1 MKRSIFIMMMLAA
14 VIGLSAV
21 TQEVLMNEKNIILEF
36 DNVNIK
42 EIEFIEGNV
51 IVIEHSKNFDVEI
64 IQEKGKMIVKSENIA
79 KVELELPIEKT
90 YTLMENEAKIE
101 FDYSRVTIIE
111 DETTVVEFRDGGLFV
126 TEGEDTVEIS
136 ADGIIVHDDDEHVEI
151 SSSGI
156 IIDSPDE
163 QQRITGFWGQLLGGA
178 INFITKH
185 SIGWI
190 GNNPGFIVK
199 HIVNDG
205 EYHGGVNIDFDS
217 PDKKKITKEFHE
229 TFQPKR
235 GCKLNVHNRNGS
247 VEIESWE
254 NDYIDIF
261 ATLETRKSE
270 EEFDK
275 IKIEVLDNCTIKTTS
290 LKKNPKVSVHYQI
303 KVPDGVKISS
313 ISSSNGS
320 IDISECE
327 GKMNLKTSNGSIEI
341 EDSEGSFTAN
351 TSNGKI
357 EFENLQGVAEAH
369 TSNGSIK
376 VSGTSNFKKAVTSNG
391 KIILEIDE
399 KLKDDIYLSTSNGS
413 IKIYLDLSLDL
424 KVKASTSNARIDLN
438 GIEITTSVLSSDYIS
453 GKINKGGKMI
463 TAKTSNGSIKFYK
476 LEK

>member
-1 MKRSIFIMMMLAA
+1 
-14 VIGLSAV
+14 
-21 TQEVLMNEKNIILEF
+21 
-36 DNVNIK
+36 
-42 EIEFIEGNV
+42 
-51 IVIEHSKNFDVEI
+51 
-64 IQEKGKMIVKSENIA
+64 
-79 KVELELPIEKT
+79 
-90 YTLMENEAKIE
+90 
-101 FDYSRVTIIE
+101 
-111 DETTVVEFRDGGLFV
+111 
-126 TEGEDTVEIS
+126 
-136 ADGIIVHDDDEHVEI
+136 
-151 SSSGI
+151 
-156 IIDSPDE
+156 
-163 QQRITGFWGQLLGGA
+163 
-178 INFITKH
+178 
-185 SIGWI
+185 
-190 GNNPGFIVK
+190 
-199 HIVNDG
+199 
-205 EYHGGVNIDFDS
+205 
-217 PDKKKITKEFHE
+217 
-229 TFQPKR
+229 
-235 GCKLNVHNRNGS
+235 
-247 VEIESWE
+247 
-254 NDYIDIF
+254 
-261 ATLETRKSE
+261 
-270 EEFDK
+270 
-275 IKIEVLDNCTIKTTS
+275 VLDNCTIKTTS

-341 EDSEGSFTAN
+341 KDSKGSFTAN

-376 VSGTSNFKKAVTSNG
+376 VSGTSNLIKAVTSNG
-391 KIILEIDE
+391 KIILEVDE